1 MQQIGAIV
9 GDGMKPSDAL
19 RDKYPYLKNICL
31 AEHAYDYS
39 ELKKNIS
46 RAASRLFDKL
56 VESHDNPRVGIGGGS
71 TLYEMINDLEVK
83 NRRIRIFP
91 TALIGRG
98 PEITHVDSTFLA
110 KLLYFK
116 SQPQSKAFVISL
128 PPLPE
133 NKRIAFDFLKM
144 LKREFKEVIWLV
156 DAMQN
161 IDIAFVGLGAMIP
174 TGDFDDELKK
184 LGVSLQDLIDFKVIG
199 GINYNWFD
207 SVGNQITDYFPTIGV
222 KSLIHLSK
230 NNLKDIVLV
239 AGGSHKI
246 KPIKIALD
254 KKMANSIVS
263 DEQTVLSILGD

>member
-1 MQQIGAIV
+1 
-9 GDGMKPSDAL
+9 MKPSDAL

-31 AEHAYDYS
+31 VEYAYDYS
-39 ELKKNIS
+39 ELKKRIS
-46 RAASRLFDKL
+46 RASSKLFDKL

-71 TLYEMINDLEVK
+71 TLYEMTNDLEVK

-116 SQPQSKAFVISL
+116 SRHQSKAFVISL

-133 NKRIAFDFLKM
+133 NKHIAFDFLKM
-144 LKREFKEVIWLV
+144 LKSEFKEVIWLV

-184 LGVSLQDLIDFKVIG
+184 LGVSLQDLIDFKVVG

-207 SVGNQITDYFPTIGV
+207 SDGNQIADYFPTIGV
-222 KSLIHLSK
+222 NSLIRLSK
-230 NNLKDIVLV
+230 NNSKDIVLV

-263 DEQTVLSILGD
+263 DEQTILSILED